1 MVKYP
6 SISVATADVQ
16 LAEVQFNVN
25 QTFFQKEESNC
36 SKSVEALAVSYLLV
50 IPAERYQN
58 TTELVNLWYA

>member
-1 MVKYP
+1 L
-6 SISVATADVQ
+6 D
-16 LAEVQFNVN
+16 NGN
-25 QTFFQKEESNC
+25 QTPECVLFFQKEESNC